1 MKIRNDEN
9 LQRLAEVAGV
19 APETM
24 SKRIASNL
32 LKFDDTI
39 DDCNNWQNEIADFI
53 PDDTPI
59 CDVAKM
65 LDKCGIKRRTM
76 GTLSA
81 FFHCVLIG
89 DGNCPVCGG
98 DLDVEEIGHYLNDG
112 DSYTERTWVVDE
124 YVHVC
129 YKCGFT
135 KKSKY
140 EEF

>member
-32 LKFDDTI
+32 LKYEGTI
-39 DDCNNWQNEIADFI
+39 DDSINWQCEISDFVSE
-53 PDDTPI
+53 DTTI
-59 CDVAKM
+59 CEIDNM
-65 LDKCGIKRRTM
+65 LKKCGIKR
-76 GTLSA
+76 GTVRILTA
-81 FFHCVLIG
+81 FFRCVIIG

-129 YKCGFT
+129 HECGFI